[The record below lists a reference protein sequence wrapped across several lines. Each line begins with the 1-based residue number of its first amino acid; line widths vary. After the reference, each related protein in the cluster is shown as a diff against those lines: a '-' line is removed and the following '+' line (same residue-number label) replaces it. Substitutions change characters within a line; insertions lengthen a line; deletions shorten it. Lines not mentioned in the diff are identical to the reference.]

1 MPRGRLRE
9 LPGRE
14 AALTITLT
22 RLRRLAL
29 LDLGVLDEVR
39 YDDAATVS
47 SLVVATVSM
56 ALLGLGGWL
65 WWVFSG
71 FGDAGTVF
79 LKSVL
84 FGTLASLL
92 LWLVWL
98 LVVYWLLQRI
108 AGVTVP
114 VEQLVRAAGFATA
127 PLALGVFMALP
138 AVSFGVGLLALG
150 AWLLTTQ
157 AAVERVAGGGSG
169 AVMVANLAGFA
180 AWAVLMSLFTTASN
194 QLGPGPFL
202 AESIWDMI
210 SGFEVGRGLLGG

>member
-1 MPRGRLRE
+1 MSE
-9 LPGRE
+9 LPGPE
-14 AALTITLT
+14 AALPITLT

-29 LDLGVLDEVR
+29 LDLNVLDDVR
-39 YDDAATVS
+39 HDEGATVS
-47 SLVVATVSM
+47 SLLVATSSM
-56 ALLGLGGWL
+56 ALLGVGGWL

-71 FGDAGTVF
+71 FGDGGAVF

-92 LWLVWL
+92 MWLVWL
-98 LVVYWLLQRI
+98 LIVHRLLERI

-127 PLALGVFMALP
+127 PLALGLLMALP

-180 AWAVLMSLFTTASN
+180 AWAVLMSLLTTASN
-194 QLGPGPFL
+194 QLGSGPFL
-202 AESIWDMI
+202 AESIWDVI
-210 SGFEVGRGLLGG
+210 SGYEVGRVLLGR